1 MTNEIYSELNE
12 AQKIIYTRSMIGRA
26 FPDFDHGQICTIYS
40 VGKNSIVKRKNGIEE
55 KYPAEDIKVAYLKF
69 IQREVPFFSY
79 LGPNYRGPIPWPYQ
93 SNTYILLKGWNYAY
107 QGSHKTPEARMQQL
121 WANSFSNL
129 KSIESVK
136 SVLDNLNDDDPDDE
150 GLEDTEKAL
159 GHIMTPYKYCSC
171 QAFQKQLKN
180 LDQFK
185 EEFYENYQP
194 MCKHLHWYDN
204 FKLFQRKR
212 NELAEDLGGRPPMNV
227 VIWFY
232 VPPAK
237 QYQKG
242 TFKLWWTTKGL
253 YSDICNWKQ
262 INSLS
267 QWDAWNYFDRMLEK
281 GFIPYEASTVPKL
294 KSILCGKS

>member
-12 AQKIIYTRSMIGRA
+12 AQKIIYTRSMISRA
-26 FPDFDHGQICTIYS
+26 FPDFDHAQICTIYR
-40 VGKNSIVKRKNGIEE
+40 VGKHCIVKRKNGIEE
-55 KYPAEDIKVAYLKF
+55 KYPAENIKVAYLKF

-79 LGPNYRGPIPWPYQ
+79 CGPGYRGPIPWSHQP
-93 SNTYILLKGWNYAY
+93 NTYILLKGWHYAY
-107 QGSHKTPEARMQQL
+107 EGSHKTPEALMQRS
-121 WANSFSNL
+121 WINSFNTL

-136 SVLDNLNDDDPDDE
+136 SLLDNLNDDDPKDE
-150 GLEDTEKAL
+150 GLDDTEKAL

-242 TFKLWWTTKGL
+242 TFKLWWTIKGL

-267 QWDAWNYFDRMLEK
+267 QWDAWSYFDRMLEK
-281 GFIPYEASTVPKL
+281 GFAPYEGSIVPKL
-294 KSILCGKS
+294 KLKLCEKS